1 MRIVVELPNDEVTI
15 LPDRALAH
23 RPLSEILRRKSVA
36 LNTRCGQKGQCNGC
50 KVELLEGQVEPMPE
64 SGTTFAAC
72 QCRALG
78 DVRIRVPHRSL
89 VDYEPQVLGDYRIG
103 VGLADEPLYPGLA
116 AAVDVGTT
124 TIVVQLVENGETVAE
139 ASAFNA
145 QMRLGDDVLTRIN
158 LCSTDGSMLGE
169 LQDAVAGTIRS
180 LVQECLA
187 ELARPTADLL
197 GYAIA
202 GNTTMLHL
210 LAGVNPRSLGVAPF
224 TPEFLETRTLAASEV
239 GLEPSNADVT
249 LLPGAAAYVGAD
261 LTAGVFA
268 SGLLYDDGPS
278 LLVDIGTNG
287 EIILKEGDDLFGCAT
302 AAGPAFEGSGL
313 SCGMRAG
320 RGAVAHLA
328 FPADGSPAIE
338 VIGGGDPEGL
348 CGSAYVDL
356 LAEGRRVGLL
366 GPVGRIGPSAEKVEV
381 HAGVRAIRIGTGR
394 GQSPIVVTEFD
405 VAALLQAKAAIAA
418 GIETL
423 LSKAGIRASDLR
435 NVYVAGGFGMHLNL
449 DHAIACGLLPGL
461 AREKLILVGNTSL
474 GGAFATLVDQTC
486 LSEIARVGRDM
497 TIVELNREPG
507 FEDAFIDHLSLP

>member
-1 MRIVVELPNDEVTI
+1 MKIVVELPTGEVTI
-15 LPDRALAH
+15 LPDRALAGQ
-23 RPLSEILRRKSVA
+23 PLSEILRRKSVA
-36 LNTRCGQKGQCNGC
+36 LNTRCGQKGKCNGC
-50 KVELLEGQVEPMPE
+50 TVELLEGRVEPMPE
-64 SGTTFAAC
+64 VGQTIAAC
-72 QCRALG
+72 QSRASG
-78 DVRIRVPHRSL
+78 DVRLRVPHRSL
-89 VDYEPQVLGDYRIG
+89 VDYEPQVLGDYRIA
-103 VGLADEPLYPGLA
+103 VGLANEPLYEGLA

-124 TIVVQLVENGETVAE
+124 TIVVQLVEDGATVAE

-158 LCSTDGSMLGE
+158 LCSTDDTMLEE
-169 LQDAVAGTIRS
+169 LQRAVAGTIRS
-180 LVQECLA
+180 LVGESLREAGRA
-187 ELARPTADLL
+187 EDDLR

-224 TPEFLETRTLAASEV
+224 TPVFLESRVFRGGELGLAP
-239 GLEPSNADVT
+239 PSAAVT

-268 SGLLYDDGPS
+268 SGLLYDEGPS

-287 EIILKEGDDLFGCAT
+287 EIILKVGDALYGCAT

-320 RGAVAHLA
+320 KGAVAHVS
-328 FPADGSPAIE
+328 FGTIPPTIE
-338 VIGGGDPEGL
+338 VIGGGNPEGL

-356 LAEGRRVGLL
+356 LAEGRRAGLI
-366 GPVGRIGPSAEKVEV
+366 GPVGRISPDRDGVEV
-381 HAGVRAIRIGTGR
+381 RDGIRAIRIGTGR
-394 GQSPIVVTEFD
+394 GQTPIVVTEFD

-423 LSKAGIRASDLR
+423 LTKAGIRAQDLKT
-435 NVYVAGGFGMHLNL
+435 VYVAGGFGMHLDL

-461 AREKLILVGNTSL
+461 DRERLVLVGNTSL
-474 GGAFATLVDQTC
+474 GGAFAALVDQTC
-486 LSEIARVGRDM
+486 LAEFERAGREM
-497 TIVELNREPG
+497 AIVELNLEPG
-507 FEDAFIDHLSLP
+507 FEDAYIDHLALP

>member
-1 MRIVVELPNDEVTI
+1 MRIVAELPTGEVTI
-15 LPDRALAH
+15 LPDRALAEH
-23 RPLSEILRRKSVA
+23 PLSEILRRKSVA
-36 LNTRCGQKGQCNGC
+36 LNTRCGQKGKCNGC
-50 KVELLEGQVEPMPE
+50 TIELLEGTVEPMPE
-64 SGTTFAAC
+64 TGSTISAC
-72 QCRALG
+72 QCRAVG
-78 DVRIRVPHRSL
+78 DVRVRVPHRSL

-103 VGLADEPLYPGLA
+103 VGLADEPLFAGLA

-124 TIVVQLVENGETVAE
+124 TVVVQLVEGGVTVAE

-158 LCSTDGSMLGE
+158 LCSTDATMLGE
-169 LQDAVAGTIRS
+169 LQGAVAGTIRD
-180 LVQECLA
+180 LVTECLRELERPA
-187 ELARPTADLL
+187 EELQ

-224 TPEFLETRTLAASEV
+224 TPVFLDSRTFLGREL
-239 GLEPSNADVT
+239 GLVPESATVAF
-249 LLPGAAAYVGAD
+249 LPGAAAYVGAD

-287 EIILKEGDDLFGCAT
+287 EIILKVGDDLYGCAT

-320 RGAVAHLA
+320 RGAVAHVSFA
-328 FPADGSPAIE
+328 TSPAEIE
-338 VIGGGDPEGL
+338 VIGGGNPEGL
-348 CGSAYVDL
+348 CGSAYVDF
-356 LAEGRRVGLL
+356 LAEARRAGLIGR
-366 GPVGRIGPSAEKVEV
+366 VGRINPGATDVEDRD
-381 HAGVRAIRIGTGR
+381 GIRAVRIGTGR
-394 GQSPIVVTEFD
+394 GQTPIVVTEFD

-423 LSKAGIRASDLR
+423 LTKAGIRAEDLVT
-435 NVYVAGGFGMHLNL
+435 VYVAGGFGMHLNL

-461 AREKLILVGNTSL
+461 DREKLVLVGNTSL
-474 GGAFATLVDQTC
+474 GGAFAALVDRTC
-486 LSEIARVGRDM
+486 LAEIERAGRDM
-497 TIVELNREPG
+497 TIVELNLEPG
-507 FEDAFIDHLSLP
+507 FEDAYIDHLALP